1 MQTISIIFKSF
12 TWSRIWYLLWMED
25 EIIDWSNLPAYLQCE
40 LLPIYMHTV
49 GQNLAGEAP
58 KLCKSNA
65 LFQIKVPFS
74 IYKWLER
81 SFVIRQAGIC
91 GQKRKNGKCLTE
103 TKSRW
108 WWRTQIKLQFKITET
123 VYHCRKC
130 SWNNFFQ
137 NIAYL

>member
-40 LLPIYMHTV
+40 LFPIYMHTV
-49 GQNLAGEAP
+49 GQNLVGEAP

-91 GQKRKNGKCLTE
+91 GQKRKKGKASLKLNQDGDDAL
-103 TKSRW
+103 KSNCNL
-108 WWRTQIKLQFKITET
+108 K
-123 VYHCRKC
+123 
-130 SWNNFFQ
+130 
-137 NIAYL
+137 

>member
-1 MQTISIIFKSF
+1 MQTMSIIFKSF

-25 EIIDWSNLPAYLQCE
+25 EIIDRSNLPAYLQCE

-49 GQNLAGEAP
+49 GQNLVGEAP

-65 LFQIKVPFS
+65 PFQIKVPFS
-74 IYKWLER
+74 IYKWLKR

-91 GQKRKNGKCLTE
+91 GQKRKNGKCLTK

-123 VYHCRKC
+123 VYHWGKMVVK
-130 SWNNFFQ
+130 
-137 NIAYL
+137 